1 MAPDAPLNAHA
12 LEPEDSKL
20 FTLARAAAARITSPA
35 GAAVRDETG
44 RSYTGAAI
52 TLGQFEISAVA
63 LAVVTA
69 ATSGATGLEAVVSV
83 GSLDSNDLDLVRA
96 LGGSGV
102 SVFEISASGVVVARH
117 ES

>member
-20 FTLARAAAARITSPA
+20 FTLARGAAARIGSPA
-35 GAAVRDETG
+35 GAAARDETG
-44 RSYTGAAI
+44 RSYTGALIA
-52 TLGQFEISAVA
+52 LGQLEISAVA
-63 LAVVTA
+63 LAVATA
-69 ATSGATGLEAVVSV
+69 AASGATGIEAVVSV
-83 GSLDSNDLDLVRA
+83 GSLAPADLETVRA

-102 SVFEISASGVVVARH
+102 PVFEISAAGVVVARH